1 MPFQLLNI
9 GTVISLGF
17 YRLVWTTTP
26 RGAAERCARVTG
38 EASAEQRCSRATD
51 FAELNAPPM
60 LNYGTV
66 YPQALLVFVITL
78 MYSVVSPLI
87 LPFGAIY
94 FGMGYLVYKYK
105 LLFGL
110 SALRRPGRTLCSG
123 ADCRLHFLRQSS
135 TSRTSRAARPGRQP
149 SRAWCSAS
157 SSSRSS

>member
-9 GTVISLGF
+9 GTVLSLGF

-26 RGAAERCARVTG
+26 RGEPGPPPAPLNRRQLT
-38 EASAEQRCSRATD
+38 ASGVSRAD

-105 LLFGL
+105 LLFGA
-110 SALRRPGRTLCSG
+110 SP
-123 ADCRLHFLRQSS
+123 SS
-135 TSRTSRAARPGRQP
+135 V
-149 SRAWCSAS
+149 C
-157 SSSRSS
+157 